1 MSRQPLDATQ
11 IHALVA
17 ERFPAVTLERSE
29 NAQPWLKAPADGFL
43 DLARFLK
50 DDPRLACDSLMCL
63 SGVDLATFNLPPAKP
78 VPPPKPG
85 AAPVPPKPA
94 EPIKPVEPSL
104 ACVYLLHSLVH
115 RHRLMVKVL
124 VDRNAGVVP
133 SVESVWGV
141 AGYFERE
148 IFDLL
153 GVGFAGHHDL
163 RRIMTPEDWTGH
175 PLRKDYVY
183 PTRYNGVEL
192 RRAGQRFEDG
202 PYAGSAP

>member
-1 MSRQPLDATQ
+1 MSLDAAQ
-11 IHALVA
+11 MHALVA

-29 NAQPWLKAPADGFL
+29 NGQPWLKAPADGFL

-50 DDPRLACDSLMCL
+50 ADPQLACDSLMCL

-78 VPPPKPG
+78 VPPAKAGVP
-85 AAPVPPKPA
+85 PPKPV
-94 EPIKPVEPSL
+94 EPPKAVEPSL
-104 ACVYLLHSLVH
+104 ACVYLLFSMAH
-115 RHRLMVKVL
+115 RHRVTVKVL
-124 VDRNAGVVP
+124 VDRTGGQVP

-153 GVGFAGHHDL
+153 GVSFPGHHDL
-163 RRIMTPEDWTGH
+163 RRIMTPDDWTGH

-183 PTRYNGVEL
+183 PTSYNGVAL
-192 RRAGQRFEDG
+192 RRDGQRFEDG